1 MATHSKLTRSTYETL
16 WERYKKSQAHDSFRR
31 EEHDAQALSY
41 RGRTMRYVSFTLG
54 SDKPA
59 DGYPL
64 YIALHG
70 GGSVPSEFNNQQ
82 WEHMKIYYRNS
93 VRTGIYVAPRGVTDT
108 WDLHFQPESYV
119 LIKNMILYE
128 DADPDRG
135 DGVYQ
140 LTPRLAD
147 RFAAANMSAG
157 HPNGVNLA
165 NLASLPLLLQVGE
178 NDIAY
183 NRNTATAEYNNKLD
197 ALTGSGG
204 GYPHKAFIH
213 AGCPHNFFDN
223 DPAEQLQYVLS
234 NAAGWLVGS
243 DRCMMLANTNA
254 VRWVD
259 QHIRDPLPAFLVWD
273 LTTRA
278 ERESGG
284 LWYWL
289 DIGGHTCETLG
300 TDTIVASYVSESNI
314 VVVEQARKYLRIL
327 LNHSMLNLD
336 KPVVVKVVNKPLK
349 FMPLPANACRRRR
362 SGNAETSDIYSRRA
376 SLCWKSENRDLDESE
391 LFGVKNGLT
400 SNTEKHYHLG
410 Y

>member
-1 MATHSKLTRSTYETL
+1 MAAHWHSKLTRSTYETL
-16 WERYKKSQAHDSFRR
+16 WERYKESQALDSFRR
-31 EEHDAQALSY
+31 NEHDAQALSY
-41 RGRTMRYVSFTLG
+41 RGRIMRYVSFTLG

-70 GGSVPSEFNNQQ
+70 GGSVSPELNNQQ
-82 WEHMKIYYRNS
+82 WENMKTYYRNS
-93 VRTGIYVAPRGVTDT
+93 IRTGIYVAPRGVTDT

-119 LIKNMILYE
+119 LIERLIKNMILYE
-128 DADPDRG
+128 DADPDRVYLLGFSAGG

-140 LTPRLAD
+140 LIPRLGD

-157 HPNGVNLA
+157 HPNGVNLV

-178 NDIAY
+178 NNIAY
-183 NRNTATAEYNNKLD
+183 NRNTVTPEYNNKLD
-197 ALTGSGG
+197 ALTGSSE

-213 AGCPHNFFDN
+213 AGCPHNFCDN
-223 DPAEQLQYVLS
+223 DPGERPQHVLS
-234 NAAGWLVGS
+234 TVPGWFVSS
-243 DRCMMLANTNA
+243 DRGTMLANTNA

-259 QHIRDPLPAFLVWD
+259 QHIRNPLPAYVVWD

-289 DIGGHTCETLG
+289 DIGTHTCETLG

-314 VVVEQARKYLRIL
+314 VVVEQARMYLRIL
-327 LNHSMLNLD
+327 LNYSMLDLD
-336 KPVVVKVVNKPLK
+336 KPVVVKVGQQILEVHVTPSERVQEETLWERGDWQYI
-349 FMPLPANACRRRR
+349 FSARITLMEEVGGWR
-362 SGNAETSDIYSRRA
+362 AE
-376 SLCWKSENRDLDESE
+376 
-391 LFGVKNGLT
+391 
-400 SNTEKHYHLG
+400 
-410 Y
+410 